1 MIYTRPDYFS
11 EFHCIADKCPETC
24 CAGWQIV
31 IDDSSLQYYKTL
43 TGAYADV
50 LRSRIDFREGC
61 FHQDSCKR
69 CAFLKEDN
77 LCDMYEHLGEES
89 LCLTC
94 TNYPRHIEEFE
105 NIREITLSLSCP
117 EAAHIILS
125 RKDPV
130 TFCSEEA
137 DEPEETFEDYDPFY
151 FSYLEDAREV
161 ILHLLQDRSLDIWVR
176 YVLVLKFGQEMQ
188 DYLENCELFNLVDL
202 FDRYEDPDY
211 LDRAKAQIMSQI
223 TSYTEDA
230 ESAFSYSKSL
240 FSFLYELEFLSD
252 DWQDYLDGCWKILY
266 ESGITND
273 ASNNA
278 SSGTAN
284 GTANYASNYAQ
295 LHSEFRS
302 WLAAG
307 SPSKPEIDVSAKQFP
322 VQFPMNSFSID
333 IVFEQLLVYFIF
345 TYFCGAVYDDNVL
358 GKIHLTLN
366 SVFYLYEMM
375 VVRWFQNGRTLSLP
389 DVEEIAYRYSRELEH
404 SDLNL
409 EKMEGV

>member
-1 MIYTRPDYFS
+1 M
-11 EFHCIADKCPETC
+11 
-24 CAGWQIV
+24 
-31 IDDSSLQYYKTL
+31 IDDSSLQYYKKL

-61 FHQDSCKR
+61 FHQDPCKR

-130 TFCSEEA
+130 TFCSEEV

-176 YVLVLKFGQEMQ
+176 YVLAWQFGQEMQ
-188 DYLENCELFNLVDL
+188 DYLENCELFDLVDL

-223 TSYTEDA
+223 ISYTEDA
-230 ESAFSYSKSL
+230 KSAFSYSKSL

-252 DWQDYLDGCWKILY
+252 DWQDYLDECWEILY
-266 ESGITND
+266 EGNASCR
-273 ASNNA
+273 ASNGAVNHA
-278 SSGTAN
+278 SSGTSNGAVNQASSETAN
-284 GTANYASNYAQ
+284 GTANYASSGASNYAQ

-302 WLAAG
+302 WLTAG
-307 SPSKPEIDVSAKQFP
+307 SLSEPEIDVSAKQFP
-322 VQFPMNSFSID
+322 VQIPINSFSID
-333 IVFEQLLVYFIF
+333 IIFEQLLVYFIF
-345 TYFCGAVYDDNVL
+345 TYFCGAIYDDNVL

-375 VVRWFQNGRTLSLP
+375 VVRWFQNGRTLSLQ
-389 DVEEIAYRYSRELEH
+389 DVVEIAYRYSRELEH

-409 EKMEGV
+409 EKMEGA

>member
-1 MIYTRPDYFS
+1 M
-11 EFHCIADKCPETC
+11 
-24 CAGWQIV
+24 
-31 IDDSSLQYYKTL
+31 IDDSSLQYYKKL

-61 FHQDSCKR
+61 FHQDPCKR

-125 RKDPV
+125 RKEPV

-176 YVLVLKFGQEMQ
+176 YVLVWQFGQEIQ
-188 DYLENCELFNLVDL
+188 DYLESCELFDLVDL

-223 TSYTEDA
+223 ISYTEDA
-230 ESAFSYSKSL
+230 KSAFSYSKSL

-252 DWQDYLDGCWKILY
+252 DWQDYLDECWEILY
-266 ESGITND
+266 EGNASCR
-273 ASNNA
+273 ASNGAVNHA
-278 SSGTAN
+278 SSRT
-284 GTANYASNYAQ
+284 SNYAQ

-302 WLAAG
+302 WLTAG
-307 SPSKPEIDVSAKQFP
+307 SL
-322 VQFPMNSFSID
+322 SID
-333 IVFEQLLVYFIF
+333 TIFEQLLVYFIF

-358 GKIHLTLN
+358 GKIRLTLN

-375 VVRWFQNGRTLSLP
+375 VVRWFQNGRTLSLQ
-389 DVEEIAYRYSRELEH
+389 DVVEIAYRYSRELEH

-409 EKMEGV
+409 EKMEGA

>member
-1 MIYTRPDYFS
+1 M
-11 EFHCIADKCPETC
+11 
-24 CAGWQIV
+24 

-61 FHQDSCKR
+61 FHQDPCKR

-130 TFCSEEA
+130 TFCSEEV

-176 YVLVLKFGQEMQ
+176 YVLAWQFGQEMQ
-188 DYLENCELFNLVDL
+188 DYLENYELFDLVDL
-202 FDRYEDPDY
+202 FDRYEDPSY
-211 LDRAKAQIMSQI
+211 LGQAEAQIKSQI
-223 TSYTEDA
+223 ISYTEDA
-230 ESAFSYSKSL
+230 KSAFSYSKSL

-252 DWQDYLDGCWKILY
+252 DWQEYLDSCWEILY
-266 ESGITND
+266 EGNASCR
-273 ASNNA
+273 ASNGAVNHA
-278 SSGTAN
+278 SSGTSNGAVNQASSETAN
-284 GTANYASNYAQ
+284 GTANYASSGASNYAQ

-307 SPSKPEIDVSAKQFP
+307 SL
-322 VQFPMNSFSID
+322 SID
-333 IVFEQLLVYFIF
+333 TIFEQLLVYFIF
-345 TYFCGAVYDDNVL
+345 TYFCGAIYDDNVL

-375 VVRWFQNGRTLSLP
+375 VVRWFQNGHTLSLQ
-389 DVEEIAYRYSRELEH
+389 DVVEIAYRYSRELEH

-409 EKMEGV
+409 EKMEGA

>member
-1 MIYTRPDYFS
+1 M
-11 EFHCIADKCPETC
+11 
-24 CAGWQIV
+24 
-31 IDDSSLQYYKTL
+31 IDDSSLQYYKKL

-61 FHQDSCKR
+61 FHQDPCKR

-125 RKDPV
+125 RKEPV
-130 TFCSEEA
+130 TFCSEET

-176 YVLVLKFGQEMQ
+176 YVLAWQFGQEMQ
-188 DYLENCELFNLVDL
+188 DYLENCELFDLVDL

-223 TSYTEDA
+223 ISYTEDA

-252 DWQDYLDGCWKILY
+252 DWQDYLDECWEILY
-266 ESGITND
+266 EGNASCR
-273 ASNNA
+273 ASNGAVNQA
-278 SSGTAN
+278 SSGTSNGAVNQASSRTAN
-284 GTANYASNYAQ
+284 GTANYASSGASNYAQ

-302 WLAAG
+302 WLTAD
-307 SPSKPEIDVSAKQFP
+307 SLSEPEIDVSAKQFP
-322 VQFPMNSFSID
+322 VQIPLNSFSID
-333 IVFEQLLVYFIF
+333 TIFEQLLVYFIF

-375 VVRWFQNGRTLSLP
+375 VVRWFQNGHTLSLQ
-389 DVEEIAYRYSRELEH
+389 DVVEIAYRYSRELEH

-409 EKMEGV
+409 EKMEGDR

>member
-1 MIYTRPDYFS
+1 M
-11 EFHCIADKCPETC
+11 
-24 CAGWQIV
+24 

-61 FHQDSCKR
+61 FHQDPCKR

-130 TFCSEEA
+130 TFCSEEV

-161 ILHLLQDRSLDIWVR
+161 ILHLLQDRSLDIRVR
-176 YVLVLKFGQEMQ
+176 YVLVWQFGQEMQ
-188 DYLENCELFNLVDL
+188 DYLESCELFDLVDL
-202 FDRYEDPDY
+202 FDRYEDPSY
-211 LDRAKAQIMSQI
+211 LGQAEAQIKSRI
-223 TSYTEDA
+223 ISYTEDA

-252 DWQDYLDGCWKILY
+252 DWQEYLDSCWEILY
-266 ESGITND
+266 ENGIVND

-278 SSGTAN
+278 SSETAN
-284 GTANYASNYAQ
+284 GTANYASSGASNYAQ

-302 WLAAG
+302 WLAAD
-307 SPSKPEIDVSAKQFP
+307 SLSEPEIDVSAKQFP
-322 VQFPMNSFSID
+322 VQIPINSFSID
-333 IVFEQLLVYFIF
+333 IIFEQLLVYFIF

-358 GKIHLTLN
+358 GKIRLTLN

-375 VVRWFQNGRTLSLP
+375 VVRWFQNGHTLSLQ
-389 DVEEIAYRYSRELEH
+389 DVVEIAYRYSRELEH

-409 EKMEGV
+409 EKMEGA

>member
-1 MIYTRPDYFS
+1 MVIRNMIYTRPDYFS

-31 IDDSSLQYYKTL
+31 IDDSSLQYYKIL

-161 ILHLLQDRSLDIWVR
+161 ILHLLQDRSMDIWVR

-188 DYLENCELFNLVDL
+188 DYLENYELFDLVDL
-202 FDRYEDPDY
+202 FERYEDPDY
-211 LDRAKAQIMSQI
+211 LDRAKAQITSQI

-252 DWQDYLDGCWKILY
+252 DWQDYLDECWKILY
-266 ESGITND
+266 E
-273 ASNNA
+273 
-278 SSGTAN
+278 N
-284 GTANYASNYAQ
+284 GASNYAN

-302 WLAAG
+302 WLTAG
-307 SPSKPEIDVSAKQFP
+307 
-322 VQFPMNSFSID
+322 SFSID

>member
-1 MIYTRPDYFS
+1 M
-11 EFHCIADKCPETC
+11 
-24 CAGWQIV
+24 
-31 IDDSSLQYYKTL
+31 IDDSSLQYYKKL

-61 FHQDSCKR
+61 FHQDPCKR

-125 RKDPV
+125 RKEPV

-176 YVLVLKFGQEMQ
+176 YVLAWQFGQEMQ
-188 DYLENCELFNLVDL
+188 DYLENCELFDLVDL

-223 TSYTEDA
+223 ISYTEDA

-252 DWQDYLDGCWKILY
+252 DWQDYLDECWEILY
-266 ESGITND
+266 EGNASCR
-273 ASNNA
+273 ASNGAVNHA
-278 SSGTAN
+278 SSRTSNGAVNQASSRTAN
-284 GTANYASNYAQ
+284 GTANYASSGASNYAQ

-302 WLAAG
+302 WLTAG
-307 SPSKPEIDVSAKQFP
+307 SLSEPEIDVSAKQFP
-322 VQFPMNSFSID
+322 VQIPINSFSID
-333 IVFEQLLVYFIF
+333 IIFEQLLVYFIF
-345 TYFCGAVYDDNVL
+345 TYFCGAIYDDNVL
-358 GKIHLTLN
+358 GKIRLTLN

-375 VVRWFQNGRTLSLP
+375 VVRWFQNGRTLSLQ
-389 DVEEIAYRYSRELEH
+389 DVVEIAYRYSRELEH

>member
-1 MIYTRPDYFS
+1 M
-11 EFHCIADKCPETC
+11 
-24 CAGWQIV
+24 

-61 FHQDSCKR
+61 FHQDPCKR

-176 YVLVLKFGQEMQ
+176 YVLVWQFGQEMQ
-188 DYLENCELFNLVDL
+188 DYLESCELFDLVDL

-223 TSYTEDA
+223 ISYTEDA

-252 DWQDYLDGCWKILY
+252 DWQDYLDECWEILY
-266 ESGITND
+266 EG
-273 ASNNA
+273 NA
-278 SSGTAN
+278 SCRASN
-284 GTANYASNYAQ
+284 GTANYASSGASNYAQ

-302 WLAAG
+302 WLTAG
-307 SPSKPEIDVSAKQFP
+307 SL
-322 VQFPMNSFSID
+322 SID
-333 IVFEQLLVYFIF
+333 TIFEQLLVYFIF

-358 GKIHLTLN
+358 GKIRLTLN

-375 VVRWFQNGRTLSLP
+375 VVRWFQNGRTLSLQ
-389 DVEEIAYRYSRELEH
+389 DVVEIAYRYSRELEH

-409 EKMEGV
+409 EKMEGA

>member
-31 IDDSSLQYYKTL
+31 IDDSSLQYYKKL

-61 FHQDSCKR
+61 FHQDPCKR

-125 RKDPV
+125 RKEPV

-176 YVLVLKFGQEMQ
+176 YVLAWQFGQEIQ
-188 DYLENCELFNLVDL
+188 DYLENCELFDLVDL

-223 TSYTEDA
+223 ISYTEDA
-230 ESAFSYSKSL
+230 ESAFSHSKSL

-252 DWQDYLDGCWKILY
+252 DWQDYLDECWEILY
-266 ESGITND
+266 EGNASCR
-273 ASNNA
+273 ASNGAVNQA
-278 SSGTAN
+278 SSR
-284 GTANYASNYAQ
+284 ASNYAQ
-295 LHSEFRS
+295 LHSEFRR

-307 SPSKPEIDVSAKQFP
+307 SL
-322 VQFPMNSFSID
+322 SID
-333 IVFEQLLVYFIF
+333 TIFEQLLVYFIF

-358 GKIHLTLN
+358 GKIRLTLN

-375 VVRWFQNGRTLSLP
+375 VVRWFQNGRTLSLQ
-389 DVEEIAYRYSRELEH
+389 DVVEIAYRYSRELEH

-409 EKMEGV
+409 EKMEGA

>member
-24 CAGWQIV
+24 CAGWQIL

-61 FHQDSCKR
+61 FHQDPCKR

-161 ILHLLQDRSLDIWVR
+161 ILHLLQDRSLDIRVR
-176 YVLVLKFGQEMQ
+176 YVLVWQFGQEMQ
-188 DYLENCELFNLVDL
+188 DYLENCELFDLVDL

-223 TSYTEDA
+223 ISYTEDA

-252 DWQDYLDGCWKILY
+252 DWQDYLDECWEILY
-266 ESGITND
+266 EGNASCR
-273 ASNNA
+273 ASNGAVNQA
-278 SSGTAN
+278 SSR
-284 GTANYASNYAQ
+284 ASNYAQ

-302 WLAAG
+302 WLTAG
-307 SPSKPEIDVSAKQFP
+307 SL
-322 VQFPMNSFSID
+322 SID
-333 IVFEQLLVYFIF
+333 TIFEQLLVYFIF

-375 VVRWFQNGRTLSLP
+375 VVRWFQNGHTLSLQ
-389 DVEEIAYRYSRELEH
+389 DVVEIAYRYSRELEH

-409 EKMEGV
+409 EKMEGA